1 MHRFSLTLLHNNHYH
16 SVKSF
21 IAFFLQLFCVDY
33 SFFSLYKF
41 KTVDLRI
48 TRIDFNCPYN
58 LNKLFLAFLLILVVQ
73 LKTYSKMNILMNCN
87 YLWVLYRIG
96 IVHTEKSVQLLIILY
111 YKIDSFFY
119 EDQLLVSN
127 GLFYVKGNDFCCYFY
142 KLFKNKQYKI
152 QKRLINGYNHVLD
165 LLNLN

>member
-1 MHRFSLTLLHNNHYH
+1 
-16 SVKSF
+16 
-21 IAFFLQLFCVDY
+21 
-33 SFFSLYKF
+33 
-41 KTVDLRI
+41 
-48 TRIDFNCPYN
+48 
-58 LNKLFLAFLLILVVQ
+58 
-73 LKTYSKMNILMNCN
+73 MNCN

-165 LLNLN
+165 LLNF